1 MWSAPIVLAC
11 ALDLLGRTTDLP
23 PIQLVDA
30 PPSDVSRFSEAF
42 TRPGSDTIYLIT
54 STEVFRRVQEALP
67 KCADY
72 DAVRKLASIIVHEEW
87 HVRHGPD
94 ERGAYQ
100 AQLTTLAALGAG
112 MQTST
117 YDNVRRSMLRALR
130 AQRQGN
136 PPISLQAKQATQ

>member
-23 PIQLVDA
+23 PVQLVDA
-30 PPSDVSRFSEAF
+30 PPPDVSRFSEAF

-54 STEVFRRVQEALP
+54 STEVFRRAQKELRQ
-67 KCADY
+67 CGEY

-112 MQTST
+112 MQTPT
-117 YDNVRRSMLRALR
+117 YDHVLRSMNRVLR
-130 AQRQGN
+130 AQRQAR